1 MSSIFKDDELT
12 KAIEKVK
19 AKSPE
24 RRFKESIDLTIVF
37 RGLDLKRDTSKRLS
51 DKLEL
56 PHQFS
61 PAKKVCIIGSAGFA
75 YKAKE
80 AGADKIITPE
90 ELKEL
95 SKNKRLLKKLAK
107 EYDHFIAQAD
117 LVPTIARIL
126 GPILGPR
133 GKIPTPVPI
142 AATNLES
149 IVNKMRK
156 SVTLRMRNLPVL
168 HVKVGSRDMDTKK
181 IAENIKTVLDYLDK
195 KYGGLRKYFEK
206 AYLKTT
212 MGPPVTIGERE

>member
-1 MSSIFKDDELT
+1 MSSIFKDDELV

-19 AKSPE
+19 VESPE
-24 RRFKESIDLTIVF
+24 RRFRESIDLTIVF

-61 PAKKVCIIGSAGFA
+61 PPKKVCVIGSAGFA

-80 AGADKIITPE
+80 AGADRIITPD

-95 SKNKRLLKKLAK
+95 SKNKRLLKKLAR

-117 LVPTIARIL
+117 LMPTIARIL

-133 GKIPTPVPI
+133 GKMPTPVPV
-142 AATNLES
+142 AATNLNN
-149 IVNKMRK
+149 IVEKMRR

-168 HVKVGSRDMDTKK
+168 HVKVGSRDMETRK
-181 IAENIKTVLDYLDK
+181 IVENIKAVFEYLDR
-195 KYGGLRKYFEK
+195 KYGGLRKYFER

-212 MGPPVTIGERE
+212 MGPPVTIGEHE